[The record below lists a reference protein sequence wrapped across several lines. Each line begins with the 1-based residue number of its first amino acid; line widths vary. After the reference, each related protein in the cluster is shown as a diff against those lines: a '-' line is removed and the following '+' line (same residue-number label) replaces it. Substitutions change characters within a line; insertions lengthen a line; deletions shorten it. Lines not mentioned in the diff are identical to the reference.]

1 MIHGTR
7 KAIAAG
13 CVCNLC
19 TLVREAQNPRE
30 PEPLS
35 VPTTAAREHLDALVA
50 EGWRLTGLSKALGY
64 HANTLYGIRSGK
76 WLFTS
81 RYIAEDILS
90 IPLKETAS

>member
-1 MIHGTR
+1 MIHGTAPMISR
-7 KAIAAG
+7 G

-19 TLVREAQNPRE
+19 TLVQEAKKPSS

-50 EGWRLTGLSKALGY
+50 DGWRIKDLAVALGY
-64 HANTLYGIRSGK
+64 HRNTLYGIRSGK

-90 IPLKETAS
+90 VPVRAAA

>member
-7 KAIAAG
+7 KSILAG

-19 TLVREAQNPRE
+19 VLVRESQKPSE
-30 PEPLS
+30 PEALS

-50 EGWRLTGLSKALGY
+50 EGWRLTDLAKALGY
-64 HANTLYGIRSGK
+64 HVNTLYGIRSGR

-90 IPLKETAS
+90 VPLKAVAA